1 MHYTRDQIN
10 DLEKIKKINL
20 INSCSGY
27 KSANLIGTIS
37 KEGITNV
44 AVFSSV
50 THLGSNPPTL
60 GFILRPTTVPRD
72 TYKNIL
78 ESGVFTINHI
88 FENIIEDAHHTSAKY
103 EEVISEFDITGL
115 EDEYYNDCIAPFVK
129 GSPVQM
135 EMKFIE
141 EYHIKSNNVI
151 HIIAEIKNLY
161 VKDDILNEDCVERM
175 MKMML
180 SDSNIGIVYA
190 KRHFIYQ
197 EETEA
202 ILEFKRVYGN
212 LHQYWTNFK
221 VKDGIISGK
230 EYLKDRNFLNA
241 PKNKIGE
248 PTSVL
253 LNKSC
258 FKKVGYFNE
267 DMKQALDVEYWSRL
281 MPFYKI
287 GFVDDVLTS
296 FRLHDAQASAVNK
309 AGKVN
314 ETEALY
320 HIYYKTLLKYLHK
333 DCRWKL
339 LKKFHPILSRLLK
352 LKTKF
357 GKNA

>member
-1 MHYTRDQIN
+1 MHFTRDQIN

-161 VKDDILNEDCVERM
+161 VKDDILKEDGF
-175 MKMML
+175 L
-180 SDSNIGIVYA
+180 DLA
-190 KRHFIYQ
+190 K
-197 EETEA
+197 
-202 ILEFKRVYGN
+202 
-212 LHQYWTNFK
+212 
-221 VKDGIISGK
+221 
-230 EYLKDRNFLNA
+230 
-241 PKNKIGE
+241 
-248 PTSVL
+248 
-253 LNKSC
+253 
-258 FKKVGYFNE
+258 
-267 DMKQALDVEYWSRL
+267 
-281 MPFYKI
+281 
-287 GFVDDVLTS
+287 
-296 FRLHDAQASAVNK
+296 
-309 AGKVN
+309 GKVAAIN
-314 ETEALY
+314 GLDAYAIADNNTRFNY
-320 HIYYKTLLKYLHK
+320 QRPK
-333 DCRWKL
+333 KL
-339 LKKFHPILSRLLK
+339 NTMK
-352 LKTKF
+352 
-357 GKNA
+357 

>member
-161 VKDDILNEDCVERM
+161 VKDDILKEDGF
-175 MKMML
+175 L
-180 SDSNIGIVYA
+180 DLA
-190 KRHFIYQ
+190 K
-197 EETEA
+197 
-202 ILEFKRVYGN
+202 
-212 LHQYWTNFK
+212 
-221 VKDGIISGK
+221 
-230 EYLKDRNFLNA
+230 
-241 PKNKIGE
+241 
-248 PTSVL
+248 
-253 LNKSC
+253 
-258 FKKVGYFNE
+258 
-267 DMKQALDVEYWSRL
+267 
-281 MPFYKI
+281 
-287 GFVDDVLTS
+287 
-296 FRLHDAQASAVNK
+296 
-309 AGKVN
+309 GKVAAIN
-314 ETEALY
+314 GLDAYVIADNNTRFNY
-320 HIYYKTLLKYLHK
+320 QRPK
-333 DCRWKL
+333 KL
-339 LKKFHPILSRLLK
+339 NTMK
-352 LKTKF
+352 
-357 GKNA
+357 